1 MTGVIKRLVPEK
13 GFGFVRDG
21 GGLERFFHR
30 SAVVDDRFDDLRE
43 GQTVSFE
50 DEKSDKGPRASHVRA
65 Q

>member
-21 GGLERFFHR
+21 AGLERFFHR
-30 SAVVDDRFDDLRE
+30 SAVVDDGFDDLRE